1 MCSSMLTPGGGGT
14 GTAENKKAADTASP
28 DRMQEEE
35 EGKAG
40 RNKTRH
46 TSMNDGET

>member
-14 GTAENKKAADTASP
+14 GTAENKKAADTARP

-35 EGKAG
+35 G
-40 RNKTRH
+40 RQSRAEQNKTH
-46 TSMNDGET
+46 INE